1 LVRGSSPGR
10 GAGVFREDSRL
21 INPVG
26 SSVSAPLAFPVSAPG
41 KVDASPGAA
50 SFRDLLLDAVREAG
64 SSEKAVG
71 QTGEAIRAGQETSPA
86 EALAAARQADQTLRV
101 MIEIQNRMV
110 QAYQEVQNI
119 RV

>member
-1 LVRGSSPGR
+1 MSAPGR
-10 GAGVFREDSRL
+10 G
-21 INPVG
+21 
-26 SSVSAPLAFPVSAPG
+26 
-41 KVDASPGAA
+41 DALQGAT

-64 SSEKAVG
+64 SAEKGVG
-71 QTGEAIRAGQETSPA
+71 PTSAATRAGGETSPA
-86 EALAAARQADQTLRV
+86 EALAAARQADDALRV